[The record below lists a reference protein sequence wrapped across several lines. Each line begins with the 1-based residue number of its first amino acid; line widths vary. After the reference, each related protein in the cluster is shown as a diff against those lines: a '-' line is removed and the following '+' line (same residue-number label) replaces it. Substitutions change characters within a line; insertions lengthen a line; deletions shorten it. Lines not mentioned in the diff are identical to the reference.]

1 MRKSYIILL
10 LSICFLFSGCNK
22 EYRKLSRK
30 KSIKQ
35 PTYSLLDSIHLENY
49 ILYNT
54 ISHFSIIR
62 DIKPMPIDTD
72 SVMEIVGKSFYKF
85 NIPIKY
91 NFSIGNNNVDSAF
104 YNIKVVNI
112 KDINEDWIKEIAGD
126 TKGRLTLVPFIYIFN
141 SISFT
146 GYITSGGMAGNNGF
160 HLMTFLNLMV
170 FIVKN
175 DEIVYSSQ
183 ALHTTERT
191 WADTRAEAEA
201 LPPAPLVK
209 QEHWDELVRLAME
222 DYIKRLK

>member
-1 MRKSYIILL
+1 MRKSFIYILISFWVLV
-10 LSICFLFSGCNK
+10 SGCNK
-22 EYRKLSRK
+22 EYRKLSRG

-35 PTYSLLDSIHLENY
+35 SSYPLSDSIHLENY

-54 ISHFSIIR
+54 IDHLSLIKNN
-62 DIKPMPIDTD
+62 KPMPINTD
-72 SVMEIVGKSFYKF
+72 SVMKIVGESFNKLKIPNVNNYFIGDNHIDSVFYKNQVIKIK
-85 NIPIKY
+85 NIDK
-91 NFSIGNNNVDSAF
+91 
-104 YNIKVVNI
+104 
-112 KDINEDWIKEIAGD
+112 DWIKNIAGD
-126 TKGRLTLVPFIYIFN
+126 TKDKMILIPFIYIFN
-141 SISFT
+141 SITFT

-160 HLMTFLNLMV
+160 HLMTFLNMMV

-175 DEIVYSSQ
+175 NEIVYSSQ

-191 WADTRAEAEA
+191 WADSRAEAEA

>member
-1 MRKSYIILL
+1 
-10 LSICFLFSGCNK
+10 
-22 EYRKLSRK
+22 
-30 KSIKQ
+30 
-35 PTYSLLDSIHLENY
+35 
-49 ILYNT
+49 
-54 ISHFSIIR
+54 
-62 DIKPMPIDTD
+62 MPIDTD

-112 KDINEDWIKEIAGD
+112 KDINKDWIKEIAGD

-146 GYITSGGMAGNNGF
+146 GYITSGGMAENNGF